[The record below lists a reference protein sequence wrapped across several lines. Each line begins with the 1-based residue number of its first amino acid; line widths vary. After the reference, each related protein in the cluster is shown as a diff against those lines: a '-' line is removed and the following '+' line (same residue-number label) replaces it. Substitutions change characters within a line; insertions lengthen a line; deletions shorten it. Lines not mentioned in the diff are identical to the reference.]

1 MAAQAQAVAPLLWS
15 ACAWWAEA
23 SGGSIDLE
31 SRPGRR
37 DRWLDIPSGGVGG
50 SFKRLH
56 SFAAQSR
63 ESREMRLIK
72 AAERAVEKAR
82 ACYGGDPSHLL
93 DICRAR
99 LIFGTAAELA
109 AGLSAVLDSAAAP
122 VPNCGAVRVVRVRNS
137 LREDCD
143 AASTC
148 GFRVRL
154 PPHWLR
160 AFVGPLSRLL
170 FSLALAQSGRSRLF
184 RLIHQRTFD
193 SGDQSPQ
200 DSKILSRCSH
210 SSLRCVARL
219 PWAPSQ
225 SG

>member
-1 MAAQAQAVAPLLWS
+1 
-15 ACAWWAEA
+15 
-23 SGGSIDLE
+23 
-31 SRPGRR
+31 
-37 DRWLDIPSGGVGG
+37 
-50 SFKRLH
+50 
-56 SFAAQSR
+56 
-63 ESREMRLIK
+63 MRLIK

-148 GFRVRL
+148 GFRVC
-154 PPHWLR
+154 PPPAGSTCAPPVEALR
-160 AFVGPLSRLL
+160 
-170 FSLALAQSGRSRLF
+170 
-184 RLIHQRTFD
+184 
-193 SGDQSPQ
+193 
-200 DSKILSRCSH
+200 
-210 SSLRCVARL
+210 
-219 PWAPSQ
+219 WAPVKAPVFACACASPAVVVCFA
-225 SG
+225 

>member
-1 MAAQAQAVAPLLWS
+1 M
-15 ACAWWAEA
+15 
-23 SGGSIDLE
+23 E

-63 ESREMRLIK
+63 ESSEMRLIK

-148 GFRVRL
+148 GFRVCPPPPVRL
-154 PPHWLR
+154 APRRLR
-160 AFVGPLSRLL
+160 PFVGPLSRLL
-170 FSLALAQSGRSRLF
+170 FSLALAPVRPLSFVSP
-184 RLIHQRTFD
+184 D
-193 SGDQSPQ
+193 SPAKD
-200 DSKILSRCSH
+200 
-210 SSLRCVARL
+210 
-219 PWAPSQ
+219 
-225 SG
+225 

>member
-1 MAAQAQAVAPLLWS
+1 M
-15 ACAWWAEA
+15 
-23 SGGSIDLE
+23 E

-148 GFRVRL
+148 GFRVC
-154 PPHWLR
+154 PPPAGSTCAPPVEALR
-160 AFVGPLSRLL
+160 
-170 FSLALAQSGRSRLF
+170 
-184 RLIHQRTFD
+184 
-193 SGDQSPQ
+193 
-200 DSKILSRCSH
+200 
-210 SSLRCVARL
+210 
-219 PWAPSQ
+219 WAPVKAPVFACACASPAVVVCFA
-225 SG
+225 

>member
-1 MAAQAQAVAPLLWS
+1 M
-15 ACAWWAEA
+15 
-23 SGGSIDLE
+23 E

-148 GFRVRL
+148 GFRVC
-154 PPHWLR
+154 PPPAGSTCAPPVEALR
-160 AFVGPLSRLL
+160 
-170 FSLALAQSGRSRLF
+170 
-184 RLIHQRTFD
+184 
-193 SGDQSPQ
+193 
-200 DSKILSRCSH
+200 
-210 SSLRCVARL
+210 
-219 PWAPSQ
+219 WAPVTAPVFACACASPAVIVCFA
-225 SG
+225 